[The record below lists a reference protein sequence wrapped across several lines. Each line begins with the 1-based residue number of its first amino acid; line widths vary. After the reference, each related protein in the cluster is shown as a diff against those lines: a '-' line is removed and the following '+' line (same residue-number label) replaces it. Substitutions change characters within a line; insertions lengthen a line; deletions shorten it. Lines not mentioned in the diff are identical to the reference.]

1 MKRAILST
9 LAAAALAVVA
19 AACSPA
25 PPEQT
30 GERAGSA
37 GDWAR
42 PPVVDD
48 VERSGSTL
56 VVSGVAEPEARVVLR
71 SEEGEAFAATADSR
85 GRFEVGLPTQ
95 PDHLLLRPETQVG
108 QDAAPSPDRLLI
120 LAGGQGP
127 IVVLRPGGPT
137 RRLDAASVLGAVDSD
152 GRMRLA
158 SGQSAPGTALIE
170 VQSGGESVRVAPGA
184 DGRWSV
190 LLAPHEGPDQI
201 RVAGRD
207 FTWPG
212 RAMASGDLAVERM
225 EAGWRIGWTG
235 PGNARQSTW
244 LPDRASP

>member
-9 LAAAALAVVA
+9 VAVMLLAGA

-25 PPEQT
+25 PPEQVKE
-30 GERAGSA
+30 GAAQVGA
-37 GDWAR
+37 WAR
-42 PPVVDD
+42 PPVVEA
-48 VERSGSTL
+48 VERTGSSM

-71 SEEGEAFAATADSR
+71 SDAGAAFAATADSH
-85 GRFEVGLPTQ
+85 GRFEIRLPT
-95 PDHLLLRPETQVG
+95 PSEHLLLRPETQVG
-108 QDAAPSPDRLLI
+108 QDAVGSPDRLLI
-120 LAGGQGP
+120 LAAQRGP
-127 IVVLRPGGPT
+127 IVILRPGAPT
-137 RRLDAASVLGAVDSD
+137 RRLDAAPALGAVDSD

-212 RAMASGDLAVERM
+212 RAMASGDVAVERM

>member
-9 LAAAALAVVA
+9 VAAALAVGA

-25 PPEQT
+25 PPEQA
-30 GERAGSA
+30 GERTGSA

-42 PPVVDD
+42 PPVVESI
-48 VERSGSTL
+48 ERSGSAL

-71 SEEGEAFAATADSR
+71 SDEGAAFAATADSR
-85 GRFEVGLPTQ
+85 GRFEVGLPTP

-108 QDAAPSPDRLLI
+108 EDAAPSPDRLLI

-137 RRLDAASVLGAVDSD
+137 RRLDAAPVLGAIDSD

-158 SGQSAPGTALIE
+158 SGRAAPGTASIE
-170 VQSGGESVRVAPGA
+170 VQGGGETVQVAPGP
-184 DGRWSV
+184 DGLWSV
-190 LLAPHEGPDQI
+190 MLAPHEGPDQI

-207 FTWPG
+207 FIWPG
-212 RAMASGDLAVERM
+212 PAAPSPDLAVERLDS
-225 EAGWRIGWTG
+225 GWRIGWMG

-244 LPDRASP
+244 LPDQTSP